1 MADESPS
8 IVWLATEPLLALP
21 RRSRRTIMADF
32 TTIKRHFSRKE
43 IEQYQERAT
52 IMDGLAIEKT
62 NTRSR
67 YDSRPRQAR
76 ALLLIRSRES
86 GDMIPYEAENPHQL
100 IDSLRRAADDLERF
114 FSPTGGQCTSRI
126 SSSRR

>member
-1 MADESPS
+1 M
-8 IVWLATEPLLALP
+8 TN
-21 RRSRRTIMADF
+21 F

-67 YDSRPRQAR
+67 YDSHPRQAK

-86 GDMIPYEAENPHQL
+86 GDLIPYETENPYQL
-100 IDSLRRAADDLERF
+100 IESLRRAADDLESF
-114 FSPTGGQCTSRI
+114 FSPMGANAPAEYRHKPKTNDGRNTT
-126 SSSRR
+126 